1 MQCSGTLK
9 QLVNVKIIHQY
20 KTRALLHC
28 PQEIATFSPR
38 GIEQGKM
45 NAAGNLSKQEV
56 GHLLRAICTLCHK
69 SFSVFL
75 FFIKM
80 LFKDAAP
87 SGKNHLS
94 IVLFLKKIKLT
105 NPWNEEKFFNFFL
118 LYYIL
123 PLWTLTLNIEFL
135 TSYFF
140 FTFWCLFRRLK
151 KMTVNQFAFK
161 TPHLHPKEQ
170 DITPFK
176 IRFSIMEKF
185 SDWQCSTFW
194 VINSHF

>member
-28 PQEIATFSPR
+28 PQEIATFSPQ

-105 NPWNEEKFFNFFL
+105 NPWNEEKFFNFFFII
-118 LYYIL
+118 LYFTPLDTYTEYRISYIL
-123 PLWTLTLNIEFL
+123 FFLYFLVLVSQTEENDCKSVCIQNTTLAPKRTGYYTIQNKIQYNGKIFWL
-135 TSYFF
+135 T
-140 FTFWCLFRRLK
+140 
-151 KMTVNQFAFK
+151 V
-161 TPHLHPKEQ
+161 
-170 DITPFK
+170 
-176 IRFSIMEKF
+176 
-185 SDWQCSTFW
+185 
-194 VINSHF
+194 